1 MRHNLKEV
9 GYSLF
14 LFGLSMI
21 LFPSIFEKSLVH
33 HYEYPDNIYV
43 GIFLM
48 VVGGSFLIIYYMR
61 VNKKDD
67 K

>member
-48 VVGGSFLIIYYMR
+48 AVGGSFLIIHYI
-61 VNKKDD
+61 KKDNR
-67 K
+67 